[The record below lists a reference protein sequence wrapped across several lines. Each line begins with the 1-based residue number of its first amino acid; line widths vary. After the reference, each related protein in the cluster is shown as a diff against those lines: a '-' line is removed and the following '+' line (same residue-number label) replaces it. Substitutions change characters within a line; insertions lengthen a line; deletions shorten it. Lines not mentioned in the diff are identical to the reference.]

1 MKKRI
6 NNRGK
11 LGKIPKKDKKQTDD
25 FKIDQ
30 YSESES
36 QDDDKEVKPQKKQK
50 KQRESTKDQGRK
62 KRAPPKTEIN
72 NKNINFVK
80 TSNKL
85 IGEIQNN
92 ELYASDDDLL
102 NDGFGA

>member
-1 MKKRI
+1 MKSYDDDADDQSNLSNQVEQKNEDKDSDGEFSLQEKVDKMKKRI

-36 QDDDKEVKPQKKQK
+36 QDDDREVKPQKKQK
-50 KQRESTKDQGRK
+50 K
-62 KRAPPKTEIN
+62 
-72 NKNINFVK
+72 
-80 TSNKL
+80 
-85 IGEIQNN
+85 
-92 ELYASDDDLL
+92 
-102 NDGFGA
+102 

>member
-36 QDDDKEVKPQKKQK
+36 QDDDKE
-50 KQRESTKDQGRK
+50 
-62 KRAPPKTEIN
+62 
-72 NKNINFVK
+72 
-80 TSNKL
+80 
-85 IGEIQNN
+85 
-92 ELYASDDDLL
+92 
-102 NDGFGA
+102 

>member
-1 MKKRI
+1 MKSYDDDADDQSNLSNQVEQKNEDKDSDGEFSLQEKVDKMKKRI

-50 KQRESTKDQGRK
+50 K
-62 KRAPPKTEIN
+62 
-72 NKNINFVK
+72 
-80 TSNKL
+80 
-85 IGEIQNN
+85 
-92 ELYASDDDLL
+92 
-102 NDGFGA
+102 